1 MKKTNL
7 FYLLIIFVALIA
19 AGSIIFGISSRKS
32 KNSITIGFYNS
43 TENVAS
49 SLSTLVKRYSESPNI
64 KTNFYFFNSDS
75 DISEQVRKNK
85 IDLIIAPA
93 GYAVKKAIALADEEC
108 SYPKEKL
115 SEMFSSMQQSAIIK
129 DEKIKAL
136 PIIFDNFEIDIEKS
150 TFYMS
155 GMKSISTWKDIEEFS
170 AIQKNKGNYAI
181 SFAGA
186 DTLFLL
192 DLLGALGEAF
202 EGEAAYNKAAEIL
215 SLQSSLSTFDAK
227 DIADKLFIVPDAP
240 LAYSLYYLRKL
251 VEKGYVTPASQY
263 LKHSDINSYIQQRVT
278 NLFFTKLSVH
288 RTYDIKAIDRY
299 SSIFVPS
306 KTIPENRHFTA
317 NITYA
322 VPINSKNKNI
332 NSLIEYLLTSQVQ
345 GELSQM
351 TGLAPV
357 LANCPTPDQQSDDA
371 RYWVAAT
378 STPLAGLS
386 YEAELTDTQKE
397 ALRDAILSLIFKL

>member
-19 AGSIIFGISSRKS
+19 AVSIIFGISSRKS

-155 GMKSISTWKDIEEFS
+155 GMKSISTWKDIEEFC
-170 AIQKNKGNYAI
+170 AIQKKKGEYPV
-181 SFAGA
+181 SFAAA

-215 SLQSSLSTFDAK
+215 SLQASLSTFDAK
-227 DIADKLFIVPDAP
+227 DVADKLFIVPDAP

-306 KTIPENRHFTA
+306 KTNPENRHFTA

-322 VPINSKNKNI
+322 VPVNSKNKNI
-332 NSLIEYLLTSQVQ
+332 NSLIEYLLSSQAQ
-345 GELSQM
+345 GELSEM

-397 ALRDAILSLIFKL
+397 ALRDAILSLLF

>member
-1 MKKTNL
+1 MKKTIL

-32 KNSITIGFYNS
+32 KNSITIGFFNS

-49 SLSTLVKRYSESPNI
+49 SLSTLVKRYSESSNI
-64 KTNFYFFNSDS
+64 KTDFYFFNLDS

-85 IDLIIAPA
+85 IDLIITPA

-108 SYPKEKL
+108 AYPSEKL

-150 TFYMS
+150 TYYMS

-215 SLQSSLSTFDAK
+215 SLQASLSTFDAK
-227 DIADKLFIVPDAP
+227 DVADKLFIVPDAP

-288 RTYDIKAIDRY
+288 RSYDIKAIDRY

-322 VPINSKNKNI
+322 VPMNSKNKNI
-332 NSLIEYLLTSQVQ
+332 NALIEYLLSSQAQ
-345 GELSQM
+345 GELSEM

-397 ALRDAILSLIFKL
+397 ALRDAILSLIF

>member
-1 MKKTNL
+1 MKKKNL
-7 FYLLIIFVALIA
+7 FYCLLSIFIALFVTGLIIFA
-19 AGSIIFGISSRKS
+19 AVSNKS
-32 KNSITIGFYNS
+32 KKSINIGFYDSSENIKSSISSIVSRYCENS
-43 TENVAS
+43 
-49 SLSTLVKRYSESPNI
+49 NI
-64 KTNFYFFNSDS
+64 KTNFFVFDSDS
-75 DISEQVRKNK
+75 DISEQEKKNK

-93 GYAVKKAIALADEEC
+93 GYAVKKATALADENC
-108 SYPKEKL
+108 AYPSEKL
-115 SEMFSSMQQSAIIK
+115 SELFSSMQQSVIIK

-136 PIIFDNFEIDIEKS
+136 PIIFDNFEIDIEKAA
-150 TFYMS
+150 FYTS

-202 EGEAAYNKAAEIL
+202 EGESAYNKAAEIL
-215 SLQSSLSTFDAK
+215 SLQASLSTFDAK
-227 DIADKLFIVPDAP
+227 EVADKLFIVPDAP

-299 SSIFVPS
+299 STIFVPS

-322 VPINSKNKNI
+322 VPVNSKNKNI

-378 STPLAGLS
+378 STPVAGLGH
-386 YEAELTDTQKE
+386 EAFLSTEQQKE
-397 ALRDAILSLIFKL
+397 LQAEIIKLLF

>member
-1 MKKTNL
+1 MKKKNL
-7 FYLLIIFVALIA
+7 FYCLLIIFIILAALI
-19 AGSIIFGISSRKS
+19 SIILGVNSHKSKTSIIVGFYDSSESIDTSLSSLISSYCD
-32 KNSITIGFYNS
+32 TIDLEAKFY
-43 TENVAS
+43 
-49 SLSTLVKRYSESPNI
+49 I
-64 KTNFYFFNSDS
+64 FNSDS
-75 DISEQVRKNK
+75 DISKQIKKNK

-93 GYAVKKAIALADEEC
+93 GYAVKKAANLADEGC
-108 SYPKEKL
+108 AYPSEKL
-115 SEMFSSMQQSAIIK
+115 SEMFSSMQQSIIVK
-129 DEKIKAL
+129 DGKNKAL
-136 PIIFDNFEIDIEKS
+136 PLIFDNFEINIEKS
-150 TFYMS
+150 AFYMS
-155 GMKSISTWKDIEEFS
+155 GMPSIATWEDIERFS
-170 AIQKNKGNYAI
+170 SIQKNKIDYPI

-186 DTLFLL
+186 DYNCLL

-202 EGEAAYNKAAEIL
+202 EGEAAYTKAADIL
-215 SLQSSLSTFDAK
+215 SLQASLSTFDAK
-227 DIADKLFIVPDAP
+227 EVADKLFIVPDAP

-263 LKHSDINSYIQQRVT
+263 LRHSDINSYIQQRVT

-288 RTYDIKAIDRY
+288 RTYDVKAIDRY

-317 NITYA
+317 TITYA
-322 VPINSKNKNI
+322 VPVNSKNKNI
-332 NSLIEYLLTSQVQ
+332 NPLIEYLLSTKVQ
-345 GELSQM
+345 GELSEM

-386 YEAELTDTQKE
+386 HEAELTDTQKE
-397 ALRDAILSLIFKL
+397 ALRDAILGLIF

>member
-1 MKKTNL
+1 MKKTNF

-64 KTNFYFFNSDS
+64 KMNFYFFNSDS
-75 DISEQVRKNK
+75 DISEQIKKNK

-115 SEMFSSMQQSAIIK
+115 SEMFSSMQQSVIIK

-136 PIIFDNFEIDIEKS
+136 PVIFDNFEIDIEKS

-202 EGEAAYNKAAEIL
+202 EGESAYNKAAEIL
-215 SLQSSLSTFDAK
+215 SLQASLSTFDAK
-227 DIADKLFIVPDAP
+227 EVADKLFIVPDAP

-299 SSIFVPS
+299 STIFVPS

-322 VPINSKNKNI
+322 VPVNSKNKNI

-378 STPLAGLS
+378 STPVAGLGH
-386 YEAELTDTQKE
+386 EAFLSTEQQKE
-397 ALRDAILSLIFKL
+397 LQAEIIKLLF